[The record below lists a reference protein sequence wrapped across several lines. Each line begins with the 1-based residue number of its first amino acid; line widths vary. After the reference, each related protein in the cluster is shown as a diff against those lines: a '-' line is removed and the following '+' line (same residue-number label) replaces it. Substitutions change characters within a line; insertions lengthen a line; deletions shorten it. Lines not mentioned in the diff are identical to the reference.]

1 MRLKSAEFVEALQQ
15 ELAAKILLEGQGF
28 GDLRNCETWPVRT
41 EFATV
46 LRVQAISGRISIKPL
61 YFDDIQEAGWPVPQ
75 TGS

>member
-15 ELAAKILLEGQGF
+15 ELAANIMLEGQGF
-28 GDLRNCETWPVRT
+28 GNLRNFEIWPVRS

-46 LRVQAISGRISIKPL
+46 LHVQAISGRISIKPL

-75 TGS
+75 NGS